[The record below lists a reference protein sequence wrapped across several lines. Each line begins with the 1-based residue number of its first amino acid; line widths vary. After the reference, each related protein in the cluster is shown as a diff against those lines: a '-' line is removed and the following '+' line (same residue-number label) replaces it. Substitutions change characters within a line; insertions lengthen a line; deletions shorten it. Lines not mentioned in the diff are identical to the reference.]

1 MLPGA
6 VRTIQTN
13 KRVPLVSSGNQPA
26 STHMVFSHLCRGK
39 VQSTLLCRACLRLA
53 REWEFWRS
61 LEHCSLLLNAHC
73 PGLGGRL
80 PSRRASV
87 VHPYFVSCHT
97 VPPVSFFLQCSRHL
111 TFPQSPT
118 NTPRFTQGC
127 TAFLT
132 LLCAWLTSSISCQ
145 RPAERKQGYD
155 ENGTWQTFK

>member
-39 VQSTLLCRACLRLA
+39 VQSTLPCRACLRLA

-80 PSRRASV
+80 PSRRACRASIFCVVSYCATCLLFIAMFQAFDVPSV
-87 VHPYFVSCHT
+87 SDQHSEVYSRVYC
-97 VPPVSFFLQCSRHL
+97 VPNSSLCLANQQYQLSA
-111 TFPQSPT
+111 
-118 NTPRFTQGC
+118 PRGEKTG
-127 TAFLT
+127 L
-132 LLCAWLTSSISCQ
+132 
-145 RPAERKQGYD
+145 
-155 ENGTWQTFK
+155 